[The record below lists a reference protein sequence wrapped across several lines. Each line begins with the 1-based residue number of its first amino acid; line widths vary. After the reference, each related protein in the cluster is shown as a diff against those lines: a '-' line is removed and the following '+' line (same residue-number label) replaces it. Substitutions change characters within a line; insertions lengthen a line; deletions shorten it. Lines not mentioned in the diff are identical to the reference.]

1 MISKPRSGK
10 AKDIKGSHLKLV
22 NRSNIH
28 QLKKLYF
35 ESPIG
40 VWSEFLVD
48 SGYKYNTYAAELG
61 KSFTQKKF
69 DMLSLA
75 ATIAEEKAARQVAK
89 KIEIDVT
96 VLAQAKQNIITYLL
110 ERVNQYSDAVNK
122 IREMRKAGQPVP
134 DSMLNFATKEAIDI
148 LDAIRRELGEPNVIN
163 KNLNINDK
171 TKRELT
177 QAEAEIMKQLTELED
192 DDDNF
197 EEEEVEEVD
206 DVEHE
211 AETEEQDLRFY
222 AVKNKARFTFPH
234 IYDIQ
239 FIRVSERRPYPQDAL
254 LRVKTQK
261 VLYVLFFQLLHL

>member
-1 MISKPRSGK
+1 MVK
-10 AKDIKGSHLKLV
+10 AKVVRAKDVKGKDLKLV
-22 NRSNIH
+22 NRSNIL

-35 ESPIG
+35 ESPIW
-40 VWSEFLVD
+40 VRADFLV
-48 SGYKYNTYAAELG
+48 SQWYKYSTYATTLG

-89 KIEIDVT
+89 KIEIDIT

-110 ERVNQYSDAVNK
+110 ERVNQYSEAVNK
-122 IREMRKAGQPVP
+122 IREIRKSGQAVP

-177 QAEAEIMKQLTELED
+177 EAEASIMKQLTELED
-192 DDDNF
+192 DDDDF
-197 EEEEVEEVD
+197 SEKEPEESD
-206 DVEHE
+206 DVEHDE
-211 AETEEQDLRFY
+211 ETEE
-222 AVKNKARFTFPH
+222 
-234 IYDIQ
+234 
-239 FIRVSERRPYPQDAL
+239 
-254 LRVKTQK
+254 
-261 VLYVLFFQLLHL
+261 